1 MCAHPRPVLS
11 MRNVQ
16 TCHRRTYRMHTRT
29 TVSMCAGGETAH
41 RAVANATSRVWP
53 HAGGHSTAGNM
64 QHASTTQSP
73 QNAHPAAAERRGGAT
88 ERHAAAHLVFVL
100 QGLEAGLVVRFAPE
114 RILPRPS
121 GLSERERERARESE
135 RERDKER
142 ERAREIC
149 RIKARQNPGECKR
162 ARSSAS
168 WPQSPAL
175 ASPSQRHT
183 TAGRPQVSAT
193 SAGTSATSVRELQ
206 FSLFDRGCGRRLC
219 PWNARLQLNDVVL
232 QICVVA
238 GDGGCDG
245 PDRAGQGP
253 PAG

>member
-1 MCAHPRPVLS
+1 

-135 RERDKER
+135 RERERERDKER